1 MSGEDFIE
9 NPTGHPIKTLQSFH
23 EIAPAREV
31 KYCNLQDVEG
41 IISLNADCMY
51 VSLEAKGNNS
61 YWRKSIDSDLNEI
74 PTIFVSAGN
83 HGNEYKNSYMIP
95 KNVYG
100 ASAVRVSPSEM
111 RNGVPVP
118 NATYSVIA
126 TNYSAKSE
134 YVDFAGVTDLYL
146 DDGYK
151 FGGTSCA
158 CPVLVGMVA
167 LVNDF
172 FIQKTGKPLSREK
185 MYQFLQDCS
194 IPETGDDPRIKTER
208 IGWGLPILPNPETID
223 ITKYSDIKQEDEDSH
238 NMPQIVEKINTNNF
252 TRSNRTPK
260 YIVIHYFGDLGTA
273 ENTTKYFNNPTA
285 KASAHYVLDEG
296 NIIYHCVED
305 TNIAWHC
312 GSKNGYVHPDCR
324 NANSIGIEAR
334 PRKINK
340 NTKKASDTDWYFDE
354 RVINNLVWLTKRL
367 MKQYNIPIDRVI
379 RHYDVT
385 GKLCPRPMCGKDK
398 NVYYKTTGDY
408 QWELFKSKLTEDED
422 MITLNDF
429 KKLMTEYRAE
439 LQDNDCSNWSKD
451 AREWAIKSGVITGI
465 GTDSKGQTNYA
476 WGDQLTREQMVTML
490 YRFSQLNK

>member
-1 MSGEDFIE
+1 MNSKNDWIRDYLGVTAWHKAGYTGKNGLTLSGEDFIG
-9 NPTGHPIKTLQSFH
+9 NPTRHPIKTLQSFH
-23 EIAPAREV
+23 EIAPDREV
-31 KYCNLQDVEG
+31 KYCNLKDVEG

-61 YWRKSIDSDLNEI
+61 YWRESIDSDLNEI

-83 HGNEYKNSYMIP
+83 HGNEYKNSYMVP

-194 IPETGDDPRIKTER
+194 IPETGDKPGIKTER
-208 IGWGLPILPNPETID
+208 IGWGLPILPRPETIE
-223 ITKYSDIKQEDEDSH
+223 IERYMSMYKYKDD
-238 NMPQIVEKINTNNF
+238 NNINPAHKADVYRARELGLMSGYN
-252 TRSNRTPK
+252 
-260 YIVIHYFGDLGTA
+260 DL
-273 ENTTKYFNNPTA
+273 FDPTA
-285 KASAHYVLDEG
+285 
-296 NIIYHCVED
+296 
-305 TNIAWHC
+305 
-312 GSKNGYVHPDCR
+312 P
-324 NANSIGIEAR
+324 
-334 PRKINK
+334 
-340 NTKKASDTDWYFDE
+340 
-354 RVINNLVWLTKRL
+354 
-367 MKQYNIPIDRVI
+367 
-379 RHYDVT
+379 
-385 GKLCPRPMCGKDK
+385 
-398 NVYYKTTGDY
+398 
-408 QWELFKSKLTEDED
+408 
-422 MITLNDF
+422 
-429 KKLMTEYRAE
+429 
-439 LQDNDCSNWSKD
+439 
-451 AREWAIKSGVITGI
+451 
-465 GTDSKGQTNYA
+465 
-476 WGDQLTREQMVTML
+476 LTRQQAASIIVRL
-490 YRFSQLNK
+490 YDRLNQNK